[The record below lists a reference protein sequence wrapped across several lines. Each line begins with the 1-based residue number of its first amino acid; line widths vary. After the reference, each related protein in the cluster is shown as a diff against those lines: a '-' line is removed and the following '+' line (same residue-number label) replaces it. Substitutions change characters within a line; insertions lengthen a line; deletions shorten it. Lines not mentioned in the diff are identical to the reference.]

1 MLGVINDHLMKQSGI
16 SIRRARWPEDAPAL
30 RKVRT
35 SVFVDEQ
42 RVPPRLEWD
51 NHEATAIH
59 LLAEDS
65 CGEPVGTA
73 RLLCSGQIG
82 RMAVLKS
89 RRKAGVGTALLGAAL
104 EIASQKGLPTPF
116 LNAQV
121 SAIAFYRRMG
131 FSETGEE
138 FMEAGIAHRRMELQQ
153 ND

>member
-1 MLGVINDHLMKQSGI
+1 MTSPYDDPMNEPAV
-16 SIRRARWPEDAPAL
+16 SIRQAHWPEEAAAL
-30 RKVRT
+30 RSVRT
-35 SVFVDEQ
+35 PVFVEEQ
-42 RVPPRLEWD
+42 RVPPDLEWD
-51 NHEATAIH
+51 DHEATAIH
-59 LLAEDS
+59 LLAEAPD
-65 CGEPVGTA
+65 GEPIGAA
-73 RLLCSGQIG
+73 RLLSSGQIG

-104 EIASQKGLPTPF
+104 EIARQKGLPTPF

-153 ND
+153 NG